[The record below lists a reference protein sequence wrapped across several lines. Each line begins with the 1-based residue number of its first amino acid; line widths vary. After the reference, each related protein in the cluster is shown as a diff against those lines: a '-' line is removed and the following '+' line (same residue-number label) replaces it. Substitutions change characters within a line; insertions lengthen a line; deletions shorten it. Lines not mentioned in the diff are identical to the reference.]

1 MLALGES
8 IVYAAAAMGHKL
20 LIIAALVVASAC
32 APQLGDECET
42 ALECSANGTRT
53 CDVSQP
59 GGYCTIASCEPESC
73 GDEGYCVRFKP
84 DEPRLSIDWCMAKCS
99 DNGDCRSGYACRT
112 AAALNSAQQ
121 GDGGVDGGGDGGVVG
136 DGGDDRT
143 EPRVAEVLDSNKD
156 GKFCVVRE

>member
-121 GDGGVDGGGDGGVVG
+121 GDGGVDAVIDG
-136 DGGDDRT
+136 T
-143 EPRVAEVLDSNKD
+143 RVAEVLDSNKD